1 MVYFWRLWSTFA
13 YTSWLW
19 SIISPERNI
28 HFWSNKKY
36 LKEKT
41 LHIFMIALSHFHWG
55 SNNSPFSDPRP
66 PPLNF
71 SWELCPF
78 SKIETPLKSLTDW
91 HQTQISWP
99 VQRWMILTDHVTLC
113 KTIESVYGIRTIFM
127 ASYASRAR
135 FPDEHGVNDH
145 LLCLVICVAIHRQR
159 HRAPEGHLSCHQ
171 NLHPKY

>member
-1 MVYFWRLWSTFA
+1 MSIFYIQKYREMVYFWRLWSTFA

-66 PPLNF
+66 PLKIVQKQGQNHF
-71 SWELCPF
+71 VHTMTTLLLQSYLRKSLSRTKDFFLFFPF
-78 SKIETPLKSLTDW
+78 SPSPIK
-91 HQTQISWP
+91 
-99 VQRWMILTDHVTLC
+99 MIVLR
-113 KTIESVYGIRTIFM
+113 I
-127 ASYASRAR
+127 
-135 FPDEHGVNDH
+135 
-145 LLCLVICVAIHRQR
+145 
-159 HRAPEGHLSCHQ
+159 
-171 NLHPKY
+171 

>member
-66 PPLNF
+66 P
-71 SWELCPF
+71 
-78 SKIETPLKSLTDW
+78 LKPMRTTDW
-91 HQTQISWP
+91 LSLLMGYSIRNPYTPCERLTVSFPQGVYDWHFEQFHLKFTLYLGNILVLNKPQTVYTFHVDVSSGPFHLKLILP
-99 VQRWMILTDHVTLC
+99 VW
-113 KTIESVYGIRTIFM
+113 K
-127 ASYASRAR
+127 
-135 FPDEHGVNDH
+135 
-145 LLCLVICVAIHRQR
+145 VICKSSWR
-159 HRAPEGHLSCHQ
+159 GGMDF
-171 NLHPKY
+171 